1 MIRPTIERGAVLI
14 AKEDACWGDD
24 MRRPAQPH
32 EIVAALVLIIE
43 DLREEIDQL
52 RTWRENS
59 R

>member
-1 MIRPTIERGAVLI
+1 
-14 AKEDACWGDD
+14 

-32 EIVAALVLIIE
+32 EIVVALVLIIE

>member
-1 MIRPTIERGAVLI
+1 MIRPMIERGAVLI
-14 AKEDACWGDD
+14 AKEGAYYGDD

-43 DLREEIDQL
+43 DLQEEVDQL
-52 RTWRENS
+52 RIWRERS